1 MRRSSFPILHIQLDS
16 PEKLHRWKQNIK
28 KLFRK
33 VGKHQKEVAIEMS
46 LLAQKQG
53 ENVVFSSFISPLSRF
68 CNGKGSA
75 FPTWFQREEERLEL
89 LAKSLGFSTTDPL
102 WEVLE
107 NTIDYQAPPQE
118 WHNDFPHIH
127 VHIPILFDGK
137 RSGDIAMDYIEQ
149 NYGNQT
155 ERRGSIYLI
164 GQQKSGKKTA
174 AYEIQQKLLEHQ
186 IDLPIVHENLGVP
199 SIVCLE
205 QKPHQ
210 IQQWDLVYEMPMW
223 GEREIE
229 LLITSFQQEHID
241 VLALQFWCSK
251 IQESKQW
258 LPFDR
263 RPSSMIS
270 YCSSLLTSTITPNRL
285 PQNPKDLR
293 IFLLAK
299 QYEKLELTKLR
310 HVSFDDFCRFCT
322 HCLFRSFGTWTISQN
337 IVQDI
342 FSQFTHDGM
351 IDVDI
356 YDQLN
361 EILHCSAN
369 RRKEIVQQLQRSIV
383 PNINNQ
389 IAVLL
394 QCGILKESG
403 DDFAFQDQTMMTS
416 FALLGLSNTPISQI
430 PIWTCVLMD
439 EDLRILEEFLLVS
452 DEEINTHLIQKWQ
465 QDCPLEFTYDF
476 AWVLLFFALQN
487 RNVFLPQ
494 LIQKAWAS
502 CLMGMS
508 RQLYIHPQKNQR
520 FVRLLHDISFHFAH
534 ILPLLP
540 TSDTIEQ
547 LCHPDVLKVFQ
558 HWIVPQVVDF
568 RRLSPFQ
575 FPPQNILEM
584 EHFMSDITPV
594 WNVLDFWAG
603 QGHVLSQTLLSEGMT
618 YSKWSSI
625 PISIRIVHCGIHEI
639 THRTKQ
645 AIQVLIL
652 EGFLQN
658 RLYFEDFIRRTDSNI
673 LLEIILRFLEPL
685 HICQQFQVQ
694 PQKEL
699 ISFALSVMSHINQF
713 DPFRQSFEDLL
724 QFVDQVK
731 IIEKGRIRHDKR
743 SILVSVNEEELL
755 SHIVEIL
762 FEISLIAYEL
772 HIFEP
777 MIDLYVLCYKRNF
790 VQKKKIIAYLI
801 QQHDAWIIQY
811 WIDGTDFEQFRE
823 GLVADKNLLKKVWK
837 QDIEKKRRHDI
848 LMISCLHD
856 PIPNWA
862 ISVARDELRYK
873 KQWPNWL
880 SPYRKEAVPLIHLGY
895 ESVSIEYRLWWGYQL
910 HRHEPFCSE
919 ILQAMQYWLLKEQL
933 PFRDC
938 PAEAQKQIFVTQMP
952 VFLTQDLLNLIRD
965 YANSNSKRHP
975 KWFEQGM
982 LRLWNLCNYENTH
995 QSLIIAKICH
1005 QIDLTGQLFD
1015 GNWVSAQGSL
1025 LRWLTKVWISI
1036 QPRNKI
1042 KNFIQREDMIGTIIR
1057 DHLLEQNDP
1066 KVIQYLEHVFLDTG
1080 DSIALRKL
1088 VVIAKYKP
1096 LPLLK
1101 KLLEKEPTWKN
1112 LLIQVANNMIPIS
1125 EQSIEIQ
1132 YWIRQISIV
1141 SS

>member
-1 MRRSSFPILHIQLDS
+1 MRRTNFPISQIQLDS
-16 PEKLHRWKQNIK
+16 AEKLQRWKQNIK

-33 VGKHQKEVAIEMS
+33 VGKHQKEVAIEMA

-89 LAKSLGFSTTDPL
+89 LAKSLGFSTVDPL

-107 NTIDYQAPPQE
+107 NTIDYQPPPQE
-118 WHNDFPHIH
+118 WHNDFPHMH

-137 RSGDIAMDYIEQ
+137 RSIDIAMHYIEQ
-149 NYGNQT
+149 NYANQT

-164 GQQKSGKKTA
+164 GQRNSGKKTA
-174 AYEIQQKLLEHQ
+174 AAEIFEKLLEHQ
-186 IDLPIVHENLGVP
+186 IDIPIVHQMPVVP

-210 IQQWDLVYEMPMW
+210 LQQWDLIYEMPMW

-229 LLITSFQQEHID
+229 LLITYFQQEHMD
-241 VLALQFWCSK
+241 VFALQFWLSK

-263 RPSSMIS
+263 RPDSIIT
-270 YCSSLLTSTITPNRL
+270 YCASLLTIPPNAI
-285 PQNPKDLR
+285 PQTPKDLR
-293 IFLLAK
+293 VLLHQK
-299 QYEKLELTKLR
+299 YYEKLGLTKLR
-310 HVSFDDFCRFCT
+310 HVSFEDFCRFCA
-322 HCLFRSFGTWTISQN
+322 HCLFRSSGTWTISQN

-342 FSQFTHDGM
+342 FSQFSHDGV

-361 EILHCSAN
+361 EMLHCSAN
-369 RRKEIVQQLQRSIV
+369 RRKEIVQQLQRVIV
-383 PNINNQ
+383 PNINVQ
-389 IAVLL
+389 ISVLIQCAV
-394 QCGILKESG
+394 LKESG
-403 DDFAFQDQTMMTS
+403 DDFVFQDRTMATS
-416 FALLGLSNTPISQI
+416 FALLGMSYTEMSQI
-430 PIWTCVLMD
+430 PIWTCILMD
-439 EDLRILEEFLLVS
+439 ESFRILEEFLLMS
-452 DEEINTHLIQKWQ
+452 NEEIDQSLIQEWQ
-465 QDCPLEFTYDF
+465 RNCPLEFTYDF

-487 RNVFLPQ
+487 RNIFVPQ
-494 LIQKAWAS
+494 LIQRAWAS

-520 FVRLLHDISFHFAH
+520 FVQLLHEISFHFAH

-540 TSDTIEQ
+540 TTDTIEQ
-547 LCHPDVLKVFQ
+547 LCHPNVVQIFQ
-558 HWIVPQVVDF
+558 YWIVPQVVDF

-575 FPPQNILEM
+575 FPPQNIMEM
-584 EHFMSDITPV
+584 EHFTSDITPV

-625 PISIRIVHCGIHEI
+625 PISIRIIHCGIQEI
-639 THRTKQ
+639 THRSKQ
-645 AIQVLIL
+645 ALQVLIL

-658 RLYFEDFIRRTDSNI
+658 RKYFEDFIRRTDSHI
-673 LLEIILRFLEPL
+673 LLDIILRFLEPL

-699 ISFALSVMSHINQF
+699 ISFALSVISHMKQF
-713 DPFRQSFEDLL
+713 EPFRQSFDVLL
-724 QFVDQVK
+724 QFVDQEK
-731 IIEKGRIRHDKR
+731 IIEKGRIRHNKK
-743 SILVSVNEEELL
+743 SILVSVDEDDIVF
-755 SHIVEIL
+755 HMVEIL
-762 FEISLIAYEL
+762 YEMSISAYEL
-772 HIFEP
+772 HIYDL
-777 MIDLYVLCYKRNF
+777 MIQLYAVCHKRNF

-801 QQHDAWIIQY
+801 QQHDAWIVQY
-811 WIDGTDFEQFRE
+811 WIDGADFEQFRE

-837 QDIEKKRRHDI
+837 QDVEKKRLHDI

-880 SPYRKEAVPLIHLGY
+880 SPYRKEAVPLIHYGY
-895 ESVSIEYRLWWGYQL
+895 ESVSLEYRLWWGYQL

-919 ILQAMQYWLLKEQL
+919 ILQALQYWLLEEQL

-938 PAEAQKQIFVTQMP
+938 PAEPQKQIFVTQMP
-952 VFLTQDLLNLIRD
+952 VFLSQDLLNLIRD
-965 YANSNSKRHP
+965 YANSARKKHP
-975 KWFEQGM
+975 KWFAQGM
-982 LRLWNLCNYENTH
+982 LRLWNLCNYENTP
-995 QSLIIAKICH
+995 QSLIVAKICY
-1005 QIDLTGQLFD
+1005 QLDLTEQLFE
-1015 GNWVSAQGSL
+1015 GNWISAQGSL
-1025 LRWLTKVWISI
+1025 LRWLTKVWIAT
-1036 QPRNKI
+1036 QPRNTI
-1042 KNFIQREDMIGTIIR
+1042 KNFIQRDDMVGTIVR
-1057 DHLLEQNDP
+1057 DHLLEQNDS
-1066 KVIQYLEHVFLDTG
+1066 KVIQYLEHVFLQTG

-1096 LPLLK
+1096 LPLLQ
-1101 KLLEKEPTWKN
+1101 KLLKKEPTWKN
-1112 LLIQVANNMIPIS
+1112 LIIQVANNMIPIS
-1125 EQSIEIQ
+1125 TQSIEIQ
-1132 YWIRQISIV
+1132 YWIRQISIAA
-1141 SS
+1141 S